1 MMKTNDTHSL
11 LFLAGVFLTCMCG
24 LMLQI
29 METRMLSVI
38 GQYNLAFFAIGVAML
53 GMTAG
58 ALLVFYRFET
68 TYSTARLSAAM
79 ARVMCYFA
87 WSVLGSL
94 AALLNL
100 ALVPYF
106 EPTLTYVVAW
116 TLAVLVLLPPYV
128 LLGVAVSL
136 ALTRSSQGISLV
148 YGVDLLGASAGC
160 LVTLALL
167 TVIDTYDAIL
177 VVGAIGAIAASAF
190 SAAGRDG
197 GARTQATGLKGTPNF
212 LVRPGLA
219 LCVLVLAA
227 GVNALLGTH
236 GLRPILLKG
245 PTLER
250 SYQLIE
256 ERWNSFSRIAMTMR
270 PQSDAFLF
278 SASEVAPRVQ
288 LDQAWMSIDGEPQT
302 VMYRFSGDP
311 REVDFLRFDATALA
325 YFIRHQGRSAVIGIG
340 GGRDLLTASIF
351 GFRDITGV
359 EYNPILVRLFAHDYL
374 DFGGAGKIPG
384 LRFAVDDARSWFAR
398 SREHFDLIQMSMIDS
413 WATTTAGAFTFSG
426 NALYTVNGWKRF
438 VSRLTPDGVFTVSRW
453 YSPGHVD
460 ETARILSLAMATLIE
475 MGEPKPAEHLY
486 LAANGKLST
495 LIVGRAPLSMRDLS
509 TLDETVQRLH
519 YQTLAEPNRASADAV
534 LKRILQA
541 GTVDELIRIGRATPL
556 NLAPTWDANPFF
568 FNQLRISYGADPAS
582 RIYAAIRASGVLHG
596 NITASLTLLTLVII
610 SIVAVAL
617 VIIGPSIGATRRSS
631 ANVML
636 WSSAYFLLI
645 GVAFMFVEITLIQ
658 RMSVFLGHPI
668 YSLAIVLFSII
679 LATGF
684 GSLFSDRAVRLSVGS
699 QVGWP
704 LVLAVYLGLL
714 PLWWGKLLDATETG
728 SLIERALV
736 CLVTVAPAG
745 VLMGFMFPTGMR
757 LCTRID
763 SRITPWLW
771 AVNGAAGVLASGVV
785 VLVSIAT
792 SLNHSLWLGAAAYA
806 LLAGV
811 GPQLLKLKQAS
822 EGKDHSAVPEFAE
835 DATPTVSN
843 GS

>member
-1 MMKTNDTHSL
+1 MVKTTDRHSL

-58 ALLVFYRFET
+58 ALIVFFRFET
-68 TYSTARLSAAM
+68 TYSTARLSEAM
-79 ARVMCYFA
+79 ARAMCYFA

-94 AALLNL
+94 AVLLNL

-136 ALTRSSQGISLV
+136 ALTRSSQRISLV

-160 LVTLALL
+160 LATLALL

-190 SAAGRDG
+190 SAAGRVG
-197 GARTQATGLKGTPNF
+197 GARTRATGLKGTPNF
-212 LVRPGLA
+212 LIRPGLA
-219 LCVLVLAA
+219 LEVLVLVA

-256 ERWNSFSRIAMTMR
+256 ERWNSFSRVAMTMR

-325 YFIRHQGRSAVIGIG
+325 YFIRHQGRSAIIGIG

-359 EYNPILVRLFAHDYL
+359 EYNPIFVRLFAHDYSA
-374 DFGGAGKIPG
+374 FGGAGKIPG
-384 LRFAVDDARSWFAR
+384 LRLAVDDARSWFAR

-413 WATTTAGAFTFSG
+413 WATTTAGAYTFSE

-438 VSRLTPDGVFTVSRW
+438 VSRLTPDGGS
-453 YSPGHVD
+453 
-460 ETARILSLAMATLIE
+460 LSLAGIRQGMW
-475 MGEPKPAEHLY
+475 
-486 LAANGKLST
+486 
-495 LIVGRAPLSMRDLS
+495 MRL
-509 TLDETVQRLH
+509 
-519 YQTLAEPNRASADAV
+519 RASC
-534 LKRILQA
+534 
-541 GTVDELIRIGRATPL
+541 
-556 NLAPTWDANPFF
+556 
-568 FNQLRISYGADPAS
+568 
-582 RIYAAIRASGVLHG
+582 
-596 NITASLTLLTLVII
+596 
-610 SIVAVAL
+610 
-617 VIIGPSIGATRRSS
+617 
-631 ANVML
+631 L
-636 WSSAYFLLI
+636 WRW
-645 GVAFMFVEITLIQ
+645 Q
-658 RMSVFLGHPI
+658 H
-668 YSLAIVLFSII
+668 
-679 LATGF
+679 
-684 GSLFSDRAVRLSVGS
+684 
-699 QVGWP
+699 
-704 LVLAVYLGLL
+704 
-714 PLWWGKLLDATETG
+714 
-728 SLIERALV
+728 
-736 CLVTVAPAG
+736 
-745 VLMGFMFPTGMR
+745 
-757 LCTRID
+757 
-763 SRITPWLW
+763 
-771 AVNGAAGVLASGVV
+771 
-785 VLVSIAT
+785 
-792 SLNHSLWLGAAAYA
+792 
-806 LLAGV
+806 
-811 GPQLLKLKQAS
+811 
-822 EGKDHSAVPEFAE
+822 
-835 DATPTVSN
+835 
-843 GS
+843 